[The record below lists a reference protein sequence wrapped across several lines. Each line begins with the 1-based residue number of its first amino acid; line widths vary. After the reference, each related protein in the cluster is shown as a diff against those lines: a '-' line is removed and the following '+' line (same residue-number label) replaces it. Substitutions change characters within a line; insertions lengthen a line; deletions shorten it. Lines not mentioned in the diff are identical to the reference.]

1 MRVSLLLLA
10 ISALNAASSAPS
22 SAAAD
27 PLQAKN
33 EAQTLALI
41 GHNQLHLARLSDA
54 RNNCDAA
61 VKLDPSNG
69 IAKDCLDRAATMVI
83 DRDLN
88 DAETKLQLG
97 DNQGAIALA
106 AKWAAGGSQPYQGVH
121 AREILSRAQF
131 VSVGDRIKSVISS
144 LIADWLRQALGVVIV
159 ITALALILLVARK
172 LWQEWRRGAWYGNL
186 TNSTKWKMLAL
197 KEIADGSKEPP
208 GTATDAVLDAFA
220 RLGHELEQKLWQ
232 PKLLLL
238 RPTPPANHEPAIID
252 AFLSDALC
260 DVLLA
265 PAAEDL
271 RLQWQLHDVELDQA
285 FQSLQLKT
293 AAGIDVGSIA
303 RFVRG
308 IFEWFTAD
316 APAISGVAETGSDKA
331 ASIHLFARGGRIRSV
346 AVAAST
352 ALAPGIDAM
361 QLSAERASFKFLF
374 RMQYPAMIN
383 EQIDGFSALRQGAT
397 QFAQYAGTVPGVE
410 DDTKARASSLAHA
423 AFCFGFFRASIPL
436 HFTACSGE
444 EQGASLRITDE
455 IHQAVLL
462 AEGVAHSLVGRE
474 VDYMQAID
482 CFRQLQD
489 WPGSDATLPLRQQA
503 AYNEAIVWR
512 ELGSLGQSV
521 LMLTTLL
528 GERTPDTTEAQYE
541 APKCTL
547 PEAIEFPARV
557 ARLAAFAKYDRN
569 DWSILPIERADFVI
583 EKSEEVIDRLSNL
596 VQQTNNAHDRR
607 MATYMYI
614 EALRALGH
622 VELMRVK
629 MGSANRF
636 YQGGRPIGLKDE
648 ALTEE
653 ECQAMRH
660 ALGRMHECEGLS
672 PNCDLYCDLA
682 ESYLLLKEFG
692 HAEGYARHATL
703 RKKPDSERAYYLTI
717 ESLLL
722 QGTAASRERAIK
734 YAKDFQG
741 AITLDEFKSVCAEL
755 KITQTPPAATVE
767 NLVAAQKAGG

>member
-1 MRVSLLLLA
+1 MRVSPLHIA
-10 ISALNAASSAPS
+10 IGALTAVLSAPP

-27 PLQAKN
+27 SLQVKS

-54 RNNCDAA
+54 QNNCDAA
-61 VKLDPSNG
+61 LKIDPSNAV
-69 IAKDCLDRAATMVI
+69 AKDCLDNAASMLA

-88 DAETKLQLG
+88 DAEAKLQVG
-97 DNQGAIALA
+97 DKAGAIALA
-106 AKWAAGGSQPYQGVH
+106 ARWPVGGVQPKQQQR
-121 AREILSRAQF
+121 ARSILSRAQTIT
-131 VSVGDRIKSVISS
+131 VGDRFKSLISS
-144 LIADWLRQALGVVIV
+144 LFADWLRQALGVVIV
-159 ITALALILLVARK
+159 ITGLALTLLATRK
-172 LWQEWRRGAWYGNL
+172 LWKEWERGAWYGNL
-186 TNSTKWKMLAL
+186 TNSTKWKMLPL
-197 KEIADGSKEPP
+197 KDVSEDSKEPS
-208 GTATDAVLDAFA
+208 GTATDGVLDAFA
-220 RLGHELEQKLWQ
+220 RLGLELGQKLWQ

-252 AFLSDALC
+252 AFLSDSLC

-285 FQSLQLKT
+285 LQSLQLKT

-303 RFVRG
+303 RFVRS

-316 APAISGVAETGSDKA
+316 APTISGVAEIATDKA

-352 ALAPGIDAM
+352 AWAPGIDAM
-361 QLSAERASFKFLF
+361 QLSAERAAFKFLF
-374 RMQYPAMIN
+374 RMQYPAMTN

-410 DDTKARASSLAHA
+410 DDTRARASSLAHA
-423 AFCFGFFRASIPL
+423 AYCFGFFRASIPL
-436 HFTACSGE
+436 HFTACSGQ
-444 EQGASLRITDE
+444 EQGPSLKITDE

-462 AEGVAHSLVGRE
+462 AEGVAHSLVGSE
-474 VDYMQAID
+474 ADYMQAIA

-489 WPGSDATLPLRQQA
+489 WPGSEATLPLRQQA

-512 ELGSLGQSV
+512 ELGSVGQSV

-541 APKCTL
+541 EPKCSL
-547 PEAIEFPARV
+547 SQALEFPARV
-557 ARLAAFAKYDRN
+557 ARLAAFARYDRN
-569 DWSILPIERADFVI
+569 DWSILPVERADFVI
-583 EKSEEVIDRLSNL
+583 EKSEEVIDRLGSL
-596 VQQTNNAHDRR
+596 IQDARSAHDRR
-607 MATYMYI
+607 LATYMYV
-614 EALRALGH
+614 EALRAIGH

-629 MGSANRF
+629 MGSASRL
-636 YQGGRPIGLKDE
+636 YQGWRPTGLRDE
-648 ALTEE
+648 ALTEDE
-653 ECQAMRH
+653 SQAVRRALDRMR
-660 ALGRMHECEGLS
+660 ECEGLS

-682 ESYLLLKEFG
+682 ESYLLLKEFA

-703 RKKPDSERAYYLTI
+703 KKKPASERAYYLTI

-722 QGTAASRERAIK
+722 QGTDAARARAIK
-734 YAKDFQG
+734 YAKEFQG
-741 AITLDEFKSVCAEL
+741 DFTMDEFKSVCAEL
-755 KITQTPPAATVE
+755 GITPTPRAAALET
-767 NLVAAQKAGG
+767 LAAAQKAGG